1 MQMKVNQVIFVGFGM
16 IFLMTLIG
24 TATADWSQKK
34 IIIAGEEIAVT
45 YRIKAY
51 LNALEKS
58 LVDAETGQRGFIYT
72 NINDFLTPYSNGKNQ
87 LEQNFIL
94 LRTDLSQDQS
104 QLQILAEINDLSQQ
118 KMQELEETILL
129 KKSGKEEEVRRLVL
143 SGKGKNIMDEI
154 RVKIRQMLEMEEKKL
169 ATKEAEA
176 HQVYKIAQVTSWGSA
191 FLVIGLGVVIALIV
205 AKVIMK
211 TIEQAA
217 SSIATSAIQLATTV
231 EQQERIARNQ
241 AISINQ
247 TTSTMQELN
256 ISANQAAVQAESS
269 AQAARH
275 VGSLVMRLSE
285 QTTEISKMNTL
296 VTELANQTN
305 MLALNA
311 AVEAVRAGEQGRG
324 FNVVAGEIRRLA
336 DQSKKSADNIGVL
349 VSDIKMLASNGGI
362 NSSDMMK
369 IDNIVTAANN
379 IILSSQQI
387 SLASKQQ
394 AMAIQQVLEAMN
406 AINQGA
412 EETASGMTQTKTSI
426 QMLSK
431 AAEHLKSLGIS

>member
-1 MQMKVNQVIFVGFGM
+1 
-16 IFLMTLIG
+16 
-24 TATADWSQKK
+24 
-34 IIIAGEEIAVT
+34 
-45 YRIKAY
+45 
-51 LNALEKS
+51 
-58 LVDAETGQRGFIYT
+58 
-72 NINDFLTPYSNGKNQ
+72 
-87 LEQNFIL
+87 
-94 LRTDLSQDQS
+94 
-104 QLQILAEINDLSQQ
+104 
-118 KMQELEETILL
+118 
-129 KKSGKEEEVRRLVL
+129 
-143 SGKGKNIMDEI
+143 
-154 RVKIRQMLEMEEKKL
+154 
-169 ATKEAEA
+169 
-176 HQVYKIAQVTSWGSA
+176 
-191 FLVIGLGVVIALIV
+191 
-205 AKVIMK
+205 
-211 TIEQAA
+211 
-217 SSIATSAIQLATTV
+217 
-231 EQQERIARNQ
+231 
-241 AISINQ
+241 
-247 TTSTMQELN
+247 MQELN

-336 DQSKKSADNIGVL
+336 DQSKKSAENIGVL

-412 EETASGMTQTKTSI
+412 EETASGMSQTKTSI

>member
-1 MQMKVNQVIFVGFGM
+1 MQMKVNQIIFGGFGIIFVL
-16 IFLMTLIG
+16 ILIG
-24 TATADWSQKK
+24 TATSDWSQKK
-34 IIIAGEEIAVT
+34 IIRVGEEIALT
-45 YRIKAY
+45 YKIKSY

-58 LVDAETGQRGFIYT
+58 LVDAETGQRGFIYS
-72 NINDFLTPYSNGKNQ
+72 NRSDFLAPDNRGKNQ
-87 LEQNFIL
+87 LEQNFIR
-94 LRTDLSQDQS
+94 LRSDLSKDES

-129 KKSGKEEEVRRLVL
+129 KKSGKEDEVRRLVL
-143 SGKGKNIMDEI
+143 SGKGKNIMDDI
-154 RVKIRQMLEMEEKKL
+154 RVKIRQMIETEEKKF
-169 ATKEAEA
+169 AMKQAEA
-176 HQVYKIAQVTSWGSA
+176 NQVYRIAQVTCWGST
-191 FLVIGLGVVIALIV
+191 FLVIGLGLVIALIV
-205 AKVIMK
+205 ARVIMK

-217 SSIATSAIQLATTV
+217 SSIATSAIELAATV

-256 ISANQAAVQAESS
+256 ISANQAAEQAESS

-336 DQSKKSADNIGVL
+336 DQSKKSAENIGVL
-349 VSDIKMLASNGGI
+349 VSDIKMLASNGSVSG
-362 NSSDMMK
+362 SDMMK

-394 AMAIQQVLEAMN
+394 AIAIQQVLGAMN
-406 AINQGA
+406 AINEGA
-412 EETASGMTQTKTSI
+412 QQTATGITQTKTSI
-426 QMLSK
+426 QLLSQ